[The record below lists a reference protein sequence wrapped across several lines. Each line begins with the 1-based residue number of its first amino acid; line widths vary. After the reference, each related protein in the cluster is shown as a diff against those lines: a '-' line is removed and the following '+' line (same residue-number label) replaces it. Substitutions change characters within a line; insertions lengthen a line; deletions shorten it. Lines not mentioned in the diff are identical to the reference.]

1 MFLNGLD
8 CWKKNVA
15 ESVSDKVQQIC
26 GLVVRAEK
34 CLLAG
39 HLGKLPGSQGQ
50 RRSHPR
56 VTWHLPSQSL
66 IQPNLRQGILWLS
79 LNHVQTAL
87 FLFGRVYYLRECV
100 STCLKIFFLYIQ
112 SQIYYLFSICYIH
125 CYLIL
130 ITSCKAERI
139 YNPILHMRRL
149 FIYGVQ
155 WSYYIERY
163 AYILMHTFIC
173 VCVCK

>member
-50 RRSHPR
+50 CRSHPR

-66 IQPNLRQGILWLS
+66 IQPNLRQGILCLS

-100 STCLKIFFLYIQ
+100 STCLKIFF
-112 SQIYYLFSICYIH
+112 
-125 CYLIL
+125 
-130 ITSCKAERI
+130 
-139 YNPILHMRRL
+139 PLHIVTNLL
-149 FIYGVQ
+149 FIQYLLYTLLLNPYNILQGRKNLLPHFTYEETVYL
-155 WSYYIERY
+155 WSVVVILYREICIHTH
-163 AYILMHTFIC
+163 AYIYMC
-173 VCVCK
+173 VCM